1 MTATLESISSWR
13 LFGFESLIS
22 SISVGSVYSGSEGKN
37 TSFKVFK
44 AVIAVEKDCNGLSMY
59 VC

>member
-13 LFGFESLIS
+13 LFVFESLIS

-37 TSFKVFK
+37 TSFEVFK
-44 AVIAVEKDCNGLSMY
+44 AVIAVEKDCNECLSM
-59 VC
+59 

>member
-1 MTATLESISSWR
+1 M
-13 LFGFESLIS
+13 FESFIS

-37 TSFKVFK
+37 TSFKVCK
-44 AVIAVEKDCNGLSMY
+44 AVVAVVKDCNGLSKY